1 MSEQRRSPSGRTLN
15 FQKVPQK
22 LHTSA
27 EGTVFGPLYSAL
39 AFAGK
44 QEGSFGIFERCFV
57 AFHIV
62 NNAPVVRYCEG
73 ASHIVGCF

>member
-1 MSEQRRSPSGRTLN
+1 MTGSAAGHGELWSEG
-15 FQKVPQK
+15 FKK

-27 EGTVFGPLYSAL
+27 EDTVFGSLYSAL

-62 NNAPVVRYCEG
+62 NNAPAVRYCEG